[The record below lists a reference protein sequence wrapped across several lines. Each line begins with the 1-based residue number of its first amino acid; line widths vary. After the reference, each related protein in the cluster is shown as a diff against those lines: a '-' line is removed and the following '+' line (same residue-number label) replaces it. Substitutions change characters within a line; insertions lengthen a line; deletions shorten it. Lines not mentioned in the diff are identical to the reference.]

1 MKTDD
6 SARNFGVP
14 NFWTSPNLVKR
25 NQAQLGICIEK
36 TLYKYIYIYTYN
48 HVYIY
53 FYIHVYVCIYA
64 VSINLMYVI
73 YVHSLNYSSL
83 APY

>member
-36 TLYKYIYIYTYN
+36 TLYKYIYTHIIMC
-48 HVYIY
+48 IY

>member
-1 MKTDD
+1 MIQHGI
-6 SARNFGVP
+6 SGYPIFGQARIWSKEIKLSSGSV
-14 NFWTSPNLVKR
+14 LK
-25 NQAQLGICIEK
+25 K
-36 TLYKYIYIYTYN
+36 LYTNIYIYT
-48 HVYIY
+48 HIIMCIY